1 MKAIQFFAITA
12 LGAALFA
19 SCSNEEELAT
29 GSYPSDNLI
38 RVTAGVNNDMTRSDE
53 AVTPTSLTQNFSLTV
68 VNNTNDK
75 YSYANEIF
83 SPKGT
88 EWSCGKNLLWQNLS
102 TPVEIVALYPAKD
115 ASTFS
120 GVYSKEDKSYGTIT
134 YGVNSDQST
143 AAEADDL
150 LIYHN
155 ANFVPKNDLKAEKL
169 DIQFN
174 HAFCR
179 VDIEVTIGTEFN
191 ASTGLAE
198 NPIQRI
204 RVEGTK
210 TTADISFASAEPFFT
225 VTPSESGDATSI
237 TPTQGDFTPAASAT
251 DQAVAKYSCIVIP
264 QTADLKVLLHT
275 SDREFE
281 WTGSQMAL
289 VSGKQY
295 TLQLN
300 MKKSATARK
309 FILRERESEMIT
321 QKETEHEEDD
331 KTPLHMG
338 SQPAPGR
345 MQFGS

>member
-19 SCSNEEELAT
+19 SCSNQEELAT

-38 RVTAGVNNDMTRSDE
+38 RVTAGVNNDMTRGDE
-53 AVTPTSLTQNFSLTV
+53 ATTALTKDFSLTV
-68 VNNTNDK
+68 VNQTNDK

-83 SPKGT
+83 SLNGGT
-88 EWSCGKNLLWQNLS
+88 EWSCSNKLLWQNLT
-102 TPVEIVALYPAKD
+102 TPVEIVALYPATD
-115 ASTFS
+115 ANKFTS
-120 GVYSKEDKSYGTIT
+120 VYSKEDKSYGTIT
-134 YGVNSDQST
+134 YSVNSDQSKT
-143 AAEADDL
+143 DDANNDL
-150 LIYHN
+150 LLYHN
-155 ANFVPKNDLKAEKL
+155 ASFVPKNDLEDGKL
-169 DIQFN
+169 NIEFK

-179 VDIEVTIGTEFN
+179 VDIEVIIGNEFN

-225 VTPSESGDATSI
+225 VTPSESGDAASI
-237 TPTQGDFTPAASAT
+237 TPTQVDFTPASNAT
-251 DQAVAKYSCIVIP
+251 EQAVAKYSCIVIP
-264 QTADLKVLLHT
+264 QTTALKVLLHT

-281 WTGSQMAL
+281 WTGSQMTL
-289 VSGKQY
+289 ESGKQY

-309 FILRERESEMIT
+309 FILRER
-321 QKETEHEEDD
+321 K
-331 KTPLHMG
+331 
-338 SQPAPGR
+338 
-345 MQFGS
+345 

>member
-1 MKAIQFFAITA
+1 MKAKQFFAITA

-68 VNNTNDK
+68 VNNTNANF
-75 YSYANEIF
+75 SYANEIF
-83 SPKGT
+83 SLKGT
-88 EWSCGKNLLWQNLS
+88 EWSCGKNLLWQNLT

-115 ASTFS
+115 ANTFS
-120 GVYSKEDKSYGTIT
+120 GVYSKESNTIGTIT
-134 YGVNSDQST
+134 YSVNSDQSK
-143 AAEADDL
+143 ADDANDL
-150 LIYHN
+150 LLYHN
-155 ANFVPKNDLKAEKL
+155 ASYVPENDRKDGKL
-169 DIQFN
+169 NIQFD

-179 VDIEVTIGTEFN
+179 VDIIVTIGTEFN
-191 ASTGLAE
+191 ATDGLAA
-198 NPIQRI
+198 NPIKGI

-225 VTPSESGDATSI
+225 VTPSESGDATNI
-237 TPTQGDFTPAASAT
+237 TPTPGDFTKAASAT
-251 DQAVAKYSCIVIP
+251 EQAVAKYSCIVIP

-281 WTGSQMAL
+281 WTGTKMAL
-289 VSGKQY
+289 ESGKQY

-309 FILRERESEMIT
+309 FILRER
-321 QKETEHEEDD
+321 K
-331 KTPLHMG
+331 
-338 SQPAPGR
+338 
-345 MQFGS
+345 

>member
-19 SCSNEEELAT
+19 SCSNQEELAT

-83 SPKGT
+83 SLNGT
-88 EWSCGKNLLWQNLS
+88 EWSCKDKLLWQNLA
-102 TPVEIVALYPAKD
+102 TPVEIVALYPATD
-115 ASTFS
+115 ANKFTS
-120 GVYSKEDKSYGTIT
+120 VYSKENNTVGTIT
-134 YGVNSDQST
+134 YGVNSDQSKT
-143 AAEADDL
+143 DDANDL
-150 LIYHN
+150 LLYHN
-155 ANFVPKNDLKAEKL
+155 ASYVPEKKLENGKL

-174 HAFCR
+174 HAFCQ

-191 ASTGLAE
+191 ASTGLAA
-198 NPIQRI
+198 NPIQGI
-204 RVEGTK
+204 SVEGTK
-210 TTADISFASAEPFFT
+210 IAAEIGFSETASPTITAK
-225 VTPSESGDATSI
+225 GDAASI
-237 TPTQGDFTPAASAT
+237 TPTQGDFTPATSESAK
-251 DQAVAKYSCIVIP
+251 AVARYSCIVIP

-281 WTGSQMAL
+281 WTGSQMTL
-289 VSGKQY
+289 ESGKQY

-309 FILRERESEMIT
+309 FILRER
-321 QKETEHEEDD
+321 K
-331 KTPLHMG
+331 
-338 SQPAPGR
+338 
-345 MQFGS
+345 

>member
-19 SCSNEEELAT
+19 SCSNQEELAT

-68 VNNTNDK
+68 VNNNNANF
-75 YSYANEIF
+75 SYANEIF

-88 EWSCGKNLLWQNLS
+88 EWSCGNKLLWQNLA
-102 TPVEIVALYPAKD
+102 TQVEIVALYPAAD

-120 GVYSKEDKSYGTIT
+120 GVYTKENKSYGTIT

-150 LIYHN
+150 LLYHN
-155 ANFVPKNDLKAEKL
+155 TNFVPENDLKEEKL

-179 VDIEVTIGTEFN
+179 VDIEVTIGSEFN
-191 ASTGLAE
+191 ATTGIAA
-198 NPIQRI
+198 NPIQGI

-210 TTADISFASAEPFFT
+210 IAADINLASASPT
-225 VTPSESGDATSI
+225 ITAKGDATSI
-237 TPTQGDFTPAASAT
+237 IPTQGDFTPAASAAN
-251 DQAVAKYSCIVIP
+251 QAVAKYSCIVIP
-264 QTADLKVLLHT
+264 QTADLNIVLHT
-275 SDREFE
+275 SDREYE
-281 WTGSQMAL
+281 WTGTQMKL
-289 VSGKQY
+289 ESGKQY

-300 MKKSATARK
+300 MTNKSTTARK
-309 FILRERESEMIT
+309 FILRER
-321 QKETEHEEDD
+321 K
-331 KTPLHMG
+331 
-338 SQPAPGR
+338 
-345 MQFGS
+345 

>member
-53 AVTPTSLTQNFSLTV
+53 ATATALTKNFSLTV

-83 SPKGT
+83 SLSSGT
-88 EWSCGKNLLWQNLS
+88 EWSCSNKLLWQNLT
-102 TPVEIVALYPAKD
+102 TPVEIVALYPAT
-115 ASTFS
+115 AANTFS
-120 GVYSKEDKSYGTIT
+120 GVYSKENKSYGTIT
-134 YGVNSDQST
+134 YGVNPNQST
-143 AAEADDL
+143 PDEANDL
-150 LIYHN
+150 LLYHK
-155 ANFVPKNDLKAEKL
+155 ANFLPKDNLKDGKL

-191 ASTGLAE
+191 ATNGLAA
-198 NPIQRI
+198 NPIKGI

-210 TTADISFASAEPFFT
+210 IAADIGLASASPT
-225 VTPSESGDATSI
+225 ITAKGDAASI
-237 TPTQGDFTPAASAT
+237 TPTPGTFTPAASSAAK
-251 DQAVAKYSCIVIP
+251 AVARYSCMVIP
-264 QTADLKVLLHT
+264 QTADLNVVLHT
-275 SDREFE
+275 SDREYE
-281 WTGSQMAL
+281 WTGTQMEL

-309 FILRERESEMIT
+309 FILRER
-321 QKETEHEEDD
+321 K
-331 KTPLHMG
+331 
-338 SQPAPGR
+338 
-345 MQFGS
+345 

>member
-1 MKAIQFFAITA
+1 MKAKQFFAITA

-38 RVTAGVNNDMTRSDE
+38 RVTAGVNNDMTRGDE
-53 AVTPTSLTQNFSLTV
+53 ATTALTKNFSLTV
-68 VNNTNDK
+68 VNQTNDK

-83 SPKGT
+83 SLNGGT
-88 EWSCGKNLLWQNLS
+88 EWTCSNKLLWQNLS
-102 TPVEIVALYPAKD
+102 TPVEIVALYPATD
-115 ASTFS
+115 ANTFS
-120 GVYSKEDKSYGTIT
+120 GVYSKENKSYGTIT

-150 LIYHN
+150 LLYHN
-155 ANFVPKNDLKAEKL
+155 TNFVPEKDLQDGKL

-179 VDIEVTIGTEFN
+179 VDIEVIIGTEFN

-225 VTPSESGDATSI
+225 VTPSESGDATNI
-237 TPTQGDFTPAASAT
+237 TPTRRDFTKAANAT
-251 DQAVAKYSCIVIP
+251 EQAVAKYSCIVIP
-264 QTADLKVLLHT
+264 QNAALKVLLHT

-281 WTGSQMAL
+281 WTGTQMAL
-289 VSGKQY
+289 ESGKQY

-300 MKKSATARK
+300 MTNKSATARK
-309 FILRERESEMIT
+309 FILRER
-321 QKETEHEEDD
+321 K
-331 KTPLHMG
+331 
-338 SQPAPGR
+338 
-345 MQFGS
+345 

>member
-38 RVTAGVNNDMTRSDE
+38 RVTAGVNNDMTRGDE
-53 AVTPTSLTQNFSLTV
+53 AATALTKNFSLTV

-83 SPKGT
+83 SLSSGT
-88 EWSCGKNLLWQNLS
+88 EWTCSNKLLWQNLT
-102 TPVEIVALYPAKD
+102 TPVKIVALYPAKD

-120 GVYSKEDKSYGTIT
+120 GVYSKENKSYGTIT

-150 LIYHN
+150 LLYHN
-155 ANFVPKNDLKAEKL
+155 ARFVPKDDLKAEKL
-169 DIQFN
+169 DIEFN

-179 VDIEVTIGTEFN
+179 VDIEVTIGKEFN
-191 ASTGLAE
+191 ASTGLAA
-198 NPIQRI
+198 NPIQGI

-210 TTADISFASAEPFFT
+210 TTAEIGFVSTEPSF
-225 VTPSESGDATSI
+225 TPTGDATSI
-237 TPTQGDFTPAASAT
+237 TPTPGDFTPAASAT
-251 DQAVAKYSCIVIP
+251 NQAVARYSCIVIP
-264 QTADLKVLLHT
+264 QTADLNIVLHT
-275 SDREFE
+275 SDREYE
-281 WTGSQMAL
+281 WTGTKMAL
-289 VSGKQY
+289 ESGKQY

-300 MKKSATARK
+300 MTKKSTTARK
-309 FILRERESEMIT
+309 FILRER
-321 QKETEHEEDD
+321 K
-331 KTPLHMG
+331 
-338 SQPAPGR
+338 
-345 MQFGS
+345 

>member
-29 GSYPSDNLI
+29 GSYPRDNLI

-68 VNNTNDK
+68 VNNTNANF
-75 YSYANEIF
+75 SYANEIF
-83 SPKGT
+83 SLNGT

-115 ASTFS
+115 ANTFS
-120 GVYSKEDKSYGTIT
+120 GVYSKENNTVGTIT
-134 YGVNSDQST
+134 YSVNSDQST
-143 AAEADDL
+143 ADDAKNDL
-150 LIYHN
+150 LLYHN
-155 ANFVPKNDLKAEKL
+155 ANYVPEKNLKDGKL

-191 ASTGLAE
+191 AIDGLAV
-198 NPIQRI
+198 NPIQGI
-204 RVEGTK
+204 KVGGTQIA
-210 TTADISFASAEPFFT
+210 ADINLASASPT
-225 VTPSESGDATSI
+225 ITAKGDATSI
-237 TPTQGDFTPAASAT
+237 IPTPRDFTPAASAT
-251 DQAVAKYSCIVIP
+251 NQAVAKYSCMVIP
-264 QTADLKVLLHT
+264 QAADLNIVLHT

-281 WTGSQMAL
+281 WTGKQMKL
-289 VSGKQY
+289 ESGKQY

-300 MKKSATARK
+300 MTNKSATARK
-309 FILRERESEMIT
+309 FILRER
-321 QKETEHEEDD
+321 K
-331 KTPLHMG
+331 
-338 SQPAPGR
+338 
-345 MQFGS
+345 

>member
-19 SCSNEEELAT
+19 SCSNQEELAT

-38 RVTAGVNNDMTRSDE
+38 RVTAGVNNDMTRGDE
-53 AVTPTSLTQNFSLTV
+53 ATTALTKDFSLTV

-83 SPKGT
+83 SLSGGT
-88 EWSCGKNLLWQNLS
+88 EWTCSNKLLWQNLA
-102 TPVEIVALYPAKD
+102 TQVEIVALYPAAD

-120 GVYSKEDKSYGTIT
+120 GVYTKENKSYGTIT

-150 LIYHN
+150 LLYHN
-155 ANFVPKNDLKAEKL
+155 TNFVPENDLKEEKL

-179 VDIEVTIGTEFN
+179 VDIEVTIGSESN
-191 ASTGLAE
+191 ATTGLAA
-198 NPIQRI
+198 NPIQGI

-210 TTADISFASAEPFFT
+210 IAADINLASASPT
-225 VTPSESGDATSI
+225 ITAKGDATSI
-237 TPTQGDFTPAASAT
+237 IPTQGDFTPAASAAN
-251 DQAVAKYSCIVIP
+251 QAVARYSCIVIP
-264 QTADLKVLLHT
+264 QTADLNIVLHT
-275 SDREFE
+275 SDREYE
-281 WTGSQMAL
+281 WTGTQMEL
-289 VSGKQY
+289 ESGKQY

-309 FILRERESEMIT
+309 FILRER
-321 QKETEHEEDD
+321 K
-331 KTPLHMG
+331 
-338 SQPAPGR
+338 
-345 MQFGS
+345 

>member
-19 SCSNEEELAT
+19 SCSNQEELAT

-38 RVTAGVNNDMTRSDE
+38 RVTAGVNNDMTRGDE
-53 AVTPTSLTQNFSLTV
+53 ATTALTKDFSLTV

-75 YSYANEIF
+75 YSYVNEIF
-83 SPKGT
+83 SLSGGT
-88 EWSCGKNLLWQNLS
+88 EWTCSNKLLWQNLA
-102 TPVEIVALYPAKD
+102 TQVEIVALYPAAD

-120 GVYSKEDKSYGTIT
+120 GVYTKENKSYGTIT

-150 LIYHN
+150 LLYHN
-155 ANFVPKNDLKAEKL
+155 TNFVPENDLKEEKL

-179 VDIEVTIGTEFN
+179 VDIEVTIGSEFN
-191 ASTGLAE
+191 ATTGLAA
-198 NPIQRI
+198 NPIQGI

-210 TTADISFASAEPFFT
+210 IAADINLASASPT
-225 VTPSESGDATSI
+225 ITAKGDATSI
-237 TPTQGDFTPAASAT
+237 IPTQGDFTPAASAAN
-251 DQAVAKYSCIVIP
+251 QAVARYSCMVIP
-264 QTADLKVLLHT
+264 QTAALKVLLHT

-281 WTGSQMAL
+281 WTGSQMTL
-289 VSGKQY
+289 ESGKQY

-309 FILRERESEMIT
+309 FILRER
-321 QKETEHEEDD
+321 K
-331 KTPLHMG
+331 
-338 SQPAPGR
+338 
-345 MQFGS
+345 